1 MHRLMLLRHAK
12 TERAAPGERDRDR
25 GLTKRGRSDA
35 PAIGAYMAHHGLVP
49 DIAVVSPARRAQ
61 ETWTLAAGAF
71 AKPPPA
77 VSEERIYNA
86 TAGAL
91 VAVIVGAPI
100 VSMPRAN
107 TLLLVGHN
115 PGLQELAVQLI
126 ASGDSEMRE
135 QLKEKLPTTG
145 LVVIDL
151 PIDDW
156 SFIHPRAGRLDRFVS
171 PRLIEASTE

>member
-1 MHRLMLLRHAK
+1 MRRLMLLRHAK
-12 TERAAPGERDRDR
+12 TERATPGERDRDR
-25 GLTKRGRSDA
+25 RLTKSGRADA

-49 DIAVVSPARRAQ
+49 DIAAVSPARRAQ
-61 ETWTLAAGAF
+61 ETWTLAAGPF
-71 AKPPPA
+71 GKPPSA
-77 VSEERIYNA
+77 VSDERIYNA
-86 TAGAL
+86 TPGAL
-91 VAVIVGAPI
+91 VAVIVEAPK
-100 VSMPRAN
+100 AT

-126 ASGDSEMRE
+126 ASGDIGMRE

-156 SFIHPRAGRLDRFVS
+156 SLIHPQAGRLDRFVT